1 MYSQSKILD
10 LFIEDEPLHSYILC
24 MLLVKINCDV
34 AKGRPVQRE
43 TVMLNKTA
51 VF

>member
-1 MYSQSKILD
+1 
-10 LFIEDEPLHSYILC
+10 

-51 VF
+51 VFWSTHIETT